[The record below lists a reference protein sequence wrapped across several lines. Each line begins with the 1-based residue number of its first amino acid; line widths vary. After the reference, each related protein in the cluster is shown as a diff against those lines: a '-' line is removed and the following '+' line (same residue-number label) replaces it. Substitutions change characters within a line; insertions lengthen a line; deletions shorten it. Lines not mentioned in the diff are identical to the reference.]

1 MLLEE
6 FDANK
11 KAIINPHVVALKQKN
26 FPKTATIFFS
36 NDILEW
42 FDRRLKKNI
51 IGKIKNSNGEYPVY
65 EVEFEGVR
73 VAVAQAF
80 VGAPS
85 CVASIEDLIAM
96 GVENIIMAGSCGRLI
111 DSLEHFQI
119 VVPTSALRDEG
130 TSYHY
135 APASDEVELDPK
147 CVAVVTK
154 VLTELGINFVTGKTW
169 TTDGLYRETKAK
181 VKRRIEQGAI
191 VVDMECS
198 AVATMAKFRNVKF
211 AQILYGADTLL
222 DKKYNPALLKNI
234 DGKKELSLVRV
245 CLKCASELYKAKL

>member
-6 FDANK
+6 FDKNK
-11 KAIINPHVVALKQKN
+11 EAIINPHIVSLKQKN
-26 FPKTATIFFS
+26 FPKTAAIFFS
-36 NDILEW
+36 NDILQW
-42 FDRRLKKNI
+42 FKKNKKQNV
-51 IGKIKNSNGEYPVY
+51 IGKMLNSNGEYPVY
-65 EVEFEGVR
+65 EIEYEGVR
-73 VAVAQAF
+73 IAVAQAF

-111 DSLEHFQI
+111 DSLKHFQI
-119 VVPTSALRDEG
+119 IVPTSALRDEG

-135 APASDEVELDPK
+135 APPSDEVELDPK

-154 VLTELGINFVTGKTW
+154 ALTEFGIDFVTGKTW
-169 TTDGLYRETKAK
+169 TTDGLYRETKDK
-181 VKRRIEQGAI
+181 VARRIEQGAI

-198 AVATMAKFRNVKF
+198 AVATMTKFRNVKF

-222 DKKYNPALLKNI
+222 GEYDPELLKNI
-234 DGKKELSLVRV
+234 DGKKELSLVRI
-245 CLKCASELYKAKL
+245 CLKCASDLYKAKL